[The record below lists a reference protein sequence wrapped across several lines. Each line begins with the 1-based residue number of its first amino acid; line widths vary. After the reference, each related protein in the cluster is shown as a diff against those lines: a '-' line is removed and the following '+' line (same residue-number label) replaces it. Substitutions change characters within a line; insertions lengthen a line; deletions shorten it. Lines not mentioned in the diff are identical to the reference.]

1 MFRRDNVI
9 PRAYKQVDVFTTSPL
24 QGNPLAVILEAEGLN
39 EMQMLSLARW
49 TNLSET
55 TFVFKPTNP
64 VTDYQVRIFTPEKEL
79 PFAGHPTLG
88 TAHALLEAG
97 LVTKQP
103 GVVMQECGVGLVA
116 VNILPDE
123 TLAFAAPE
131 VTFRTLAVA
140 ERERL
145 LAAFQ
150 PAVIETDTMPVI
162 ADMGIRWLMVRMP
175 NAQSCLTVTPDS
187 AMIKELQMA
196 CHVDGVVIYGAYSS
210 GGPADYE
217 MRAFLVEWDKLVED
231 PVTGSANACLA
242 RWLQANN
249 FPDGGLTAQGYQVRQ
264 GTQLHREG
272 RVSVRFI
279 HDEPWIGGQSYT
291 LINGWLH
298 IPEEQ

>member
-1 MFRRDNVI
+1 MLRKNNVK

-24 QGNPLAVILEAEGLN
+24 EGNPLAVILEAEGLN

-55 TFVFKPTNP
+55 TFVFKPTDP
-64 VTDYQVRIFTPEKEL
+64 LADCQVRIFTPEKEL

-116 VNILPDE
+116 VNILPE
-123 TLAFAAPE
+123 GTLAFAAPA
-131 VTFRTLAVA
+131 VTLRTLNIG

-145 LAAFQ
+145 MAAFQ
-150 PAVIETDTMPVI
+150 PAVIEADTMPVV

-175 NAQSCLTVTPDS
+175 SAQSCLTMTPDQV
-187 AMIKELQMA
+187 MIKQLQTDH
-196 CHVDGVVIYGAYSS
+196 HVDGVVIYGAYSS
-210 GGPADYE
+210 GEPADYE

-242 RWLQANN
+242 RLLKANN
-249 FPDGGLTAQGYQVRQ
+249 FPDGGSTAQGYQVRQ
-264 GTQLHREG
+264 GTQLHRDG

-279 HDEPWIGGQSYT
+279 DDEPWIGGKSCT
-291 LINGWLH
+291 LINGWLN
-298 IPEEQ
+298 I

>member
-1 MFRRDNVI
+1 MLKRDNVI

-64 VTDYQVRIFTPEKEL
+64 VADYQVRIFTPDKEL

-116 VNILPDE
+116 VNILADG
-123 TLAFAAPE
+123 TLAFAAPAA
-131 VTFRTLAVA
+131 TFRSLTVGEKDQLKV
-140 ERERL
+140 
-145 LAAFQ
+145 AFQ
-150 PAVIETDTMPVI
+150 QAVIETDTMPVI

-175 NAQSCLTVTPDS
+175 NVQSCLRATPDQ
-187 AMIKELQMA
+187 AMIKKLQIA
-196 CHVDGVVIYGAYSS
+196 CHVDGVVIYAAYSS
-210 GGPADYE
+210 GDPADYE
-217 MRAFLVEWDKLVED
+217 MRAFLVEGGQLVED

-242 RWLQANN
+242 RLLKANN
-249 FPDGGLTAQGYQVRQ
+249 FPDGGSTALGYQVRQ
-264 GTQLHREG
+264 GTQLQREG

-279 HDEPWIGGQSYT
+279 HDEPWIGGQSCT
-291 LINGWLH
+291 LIDGWLH
-298 IPEEQ
+298 I

>member
-1 MFRRDNVI
+1 MLRKDDVK

-64 VTDYQVRIFTPEKEL
+64 LADYQVRIFTPEKEL

-116 VNILPDE
+116 VNILSE
-123 TLAFAAPE
+123 GTLAFAAPA
-131 VTFRTLAVA
+131 VTLRTLTAE
-140 ERERL
+140 EREQL
-145 LAAFQ
+145 MAAFL
-150 PAVIETDTMPVI
+150 PAVIEADTMPVI

-175 NAQSCLTVTPDS
+175 SAQSCLTMTPNQ
-187 AMIKELQMA
+187 AMIKKLQTDH
-196 CHVDGVVIYGAYSS
+196 HVDGVVIYGAYSS
-210 GGPADYE
+210 GEPADYE

-242 RWLQANN
+242 RLLKANN
-249 FPDGGLTAQGYQVRQ
+249 FPDGGSTAQGYQVRQ
-264 GTQLHREG
+264 GTQLRS
-272 RVSVRFI
+272 RW
-279 HDEPWIGGQSYT
+279 PC
-291 LINGWLH
+291 
-298 IPEEQ
+298 

>member
-1 MFRRDNVI
+1 MLRKDDVI
-9 PRAYKQVDVFTTSPL
+9 PRPYSQVDVFATSPL

-55 TFVFKPTNP
+55 TFVFKPTHP
-64 VTDYQVRIFTPEKEL
+64 LADYRIRIFTPDKEL

-103 GVVMQECGVGLVA
+103 GVVMQECGVGLIA
-116 VNILPDE
+116 VNILPDG
-123 TLAFAAPE
+123 TLAFAAPA
-131 VTFRTLAVA
+131 VTFRTLAV
-140 ERERL
+140 EEQERL
-145 LAAFQ
+145 MTAFQ
-150 PAVIETDTMPVI
+150 PAVIENGAMSVI

-175 NAQSCLTVTPDS
+175 NAQSCLTVTPDP
-187 AMIKELQMA
+187 AIIEQLQTA

-210 GGPADYE
+210 GSPADYE
-217 MRAFLVEWDKLVED
+217 MRAFLIEGGQLVED

-242 RWLQANN
+242 RWLKANN
-249 FPDGGLTAQGYQVRQ
+249 FPDGGLTAQEYRVRQ
-264 GTQLHREG
+264 GTRLHREG

-298 IPEEQ
+298 I

>member
-1 MFRRDNVI
+1 MLKRDGVI

-39 EMQMLSLARW
+39 EIQMLSLARW

-64 VTDYQVRIFTPEKEL
+64 VADYQVRIFTPEKEL

-103 GVVMQECGVGLVA
+103 GVVMQECGIGVIA
-116 VNILPDE
+116 VNILPE
-123 TLAFAAPE
+123 GTLAFAAPA
-131 VTFRTLAVA
+131 VTFRTVAV
-140 ERERL
+140 EGREL
-145 LAAFQ
+145 LMAAFQ
-150 PAVIETDTMPVI
+150 PAVIETDTMLMV

-175 NAQSCLTVTPDS
+175 NAQSCLAVTPDQT
-187 AMIKELQMA
+187 MIKKLQIA
-196 CHVDGVVIYGAYSS
+196 CDVDGVALYGAYSS
-210 GGPADYE
+210 GDPADYE

-242 RWLQANN
+242 RLLKVNK

-264 GTQLHREG
+264 GTQLQREG

-279 HDEPWIGGQSYT
+279 HDEPWIGGQSCT

-298 IPEEQ
+298 I

>member
-1 MFRRDNVI
+1 MLRKDDVK

-55 TFVFKPTNP
+55 TFVFKSTNSLA
-64 VTDYQVRIFTPEKEL
+64 DYQVRIFTPEKEL

-116 VNILPDE
+116 VNILAE
-123 TLAFAAPE
+123 GTLAFAAPA
-131 VTFRTLAVA
+131 VTLRTLTAA
-140 ERERL
+140 EREML
-145 LAAFQ
+145 MAAFQ
-150 PAVIETDTMPVI
+150 PAVIEADTVPVI
-162 ADMGIRWLMVRMP
+162 ADMGIRWLMVRLP
-175 NAQSCLTVTPDS
+175 SAQSCLTMTPDH
-187 AMIKELQMA
+187 ATIKKLQTD
-196 CHVDGVVIYGAYSS
+196 HEVDGVVIYGTYSS
-210 GGPADYE
+210 GEPADYE
-217 MRAFLVEWDKLVED
+217 MRAFLVEGGKLVED

-242 RWLQANN
+242 RLLKENN
-249 FPDGGLTAQGYQVRQ
+249 FPDGGSTAQGYQVRQ
-264 GTQLHREG
+264 GTQLYRDG

-279 HDEPWIGGQSYT
+279 DGEPWIGGKSCT
-291 LINGWLH
+291 LINGQLH
-298 IPEEQ
+298 I

>member
-1 MFRRDNVI
+1 MLRKDDVK

-55 TFVFKPTNP
+55 TFVFKPTNSLA
-64 VTDYQVRIFTPEKEL
+64 DYQVRIFTPEKEL

-116 VNILPDE
+116 VNILAE
-123 TLAFAAPE
+123 GTLAFAAPA
-131 VTFRTLAVA
+131 VTLRTLTAA
-140 ERERL
+140 EREML
-145 LAAFQ
+145 MAAFQ
-150 PAVIETDTMPVI
+150 PAVIEADTVPVI
-162 ADMGIRWLMVRMP
+162 ADMGIRWLMVRLP
-175 NAQSCLTVTPDS
+175 SAQSCLTMTPDH
-187 AMIKELQMA
+187 ATIKKLQTD
-196 CHVDGVVIYGAYSS
+196 HEVDGVVIYGAYSS
-210 GGPADYE
+210 GEPADYE
-217 MRAFLVEWDKLVED
+217 MRAFLVEGDKLVED

-242 RWLQANN
+242 RLLKENN
-249 FPDGGLTAQGYQVRQ
+249 FPDGGSTAQGYQVRQ
-264 GTQLHREG
+264 GTQLYRDG

-279 HDEPWIGGQSYT
+279 DGEPWIGGKSCT
-291 LINGWLH
+291 LINGQLH
-298 IPEEQ
+298 I

>member
-1 MFRRDNVI
+1 MLRKDDVK

-64 VTDYQVRIFTPEKEL
+64 LADYQVRIFTPEKEL

-116 VNILPDE
+116 VNISPE
-123 TLAFAAPE
+123 GTLAFAAPA
-131 VTFRTLAVA
+131 VTLRTLTSE
-140 ERERL
+140 ERETL
-145 LAAFQ
+145 TAAFL
-150 PAVIETDTMPVI
+150 PAVIEVDTMPVI

-175 NAQSCLTVTPDS
+175 SAQSCLTMTPNQ
-187 AMIKELQMA
+187 AMIKQLQTDY
-196 CHVDGVVIYGAYSS
+196 HVDGVVIYGAYSS
-210 GGPADYE
+210 GDPADYE

-242 RWLQANN
+242 RLLKANN
-249 FPDGGLTAQGYQVRQ
+249 FPDGNSTAQGYQVRQ
-264 GTQLHREG
+264 GTQLHRDG

-279 HDEPWIGGQSYT
+279 DDEPWIGGQSCT
-291 LINGWLH
+291 LINGWLN
-298 IPEEQ
+298 I

>member
-1 MFRRDNVI
+1 MLRKDDVK

-64 VTDYQVRIFTPEKEL
+64 LADYQVRIFTPEKEL

-116 VNILPDE
+116 VNISPE
-123 TLAFAAPE
+123 GTLAFAAPA
-131 VTFRTLAVA
+131 VTLRTLTSE
-140 ERERL
+140 ERETL
-145 LAAFQ
+145 TAAFL
-150 PAVIETDTMPVI
+150 PAVIEADTMPVI

-175 NAQSCLTVTPDS
+175 SAQSCLTMTPNQ
-187 AMIKELQMA
+187 AMIKQLQTDY
-196 CHVDGVVIYGAYSS
+196 HVDGVVIYGAYSS
-210 GGPADYE
+210 GDPADYE

-242 RWLQANN
+242 RLLKANN
-249 FPDGGLTAQGYQVRQ
+249 FPDGSSTAQGYQVRQ
-264 GTQLHREG
+264 GTQLHRDG

-279 HDEPWIGGQSYT
+279 DDEPWIGGQSCT
-291 LINGWLH
+291 LINGWLN
-298 IPEEQ
+298 I

>member
-1 MFRRDNVI
+1 MLRKDDVK

-64 VTDYQVRIFTPEKEL
+64 LADYQVRIFTPEKEL

-116 VNILPDE
+116 VNISPE
-123 TLAFAAPE
+123 GTLAFAAPA
-131 VTFRTLAVA
+131 VTLRTLTSE
-140 ERERL
+140 ERETL
-145 LAAFQ
+145 TTAFL
-150 PAVIETDTMPVI
+150 PAVIEADTMPVI

-175 NAQSCLTVTPDS
+175 SAQSCLTMTPDQ
-187 AMIKELQMA
+187 AMIKKLQTDY
-196 CHVDGVVIYGAYSS
+196 HVDGVVIYGAYSS
-210 GGPADYE
+210 GEPADYE

-242 RWLQANN
+242 RLLKANN
-249 FPDGGLTAQGYQVRQ
+249 FPDGGSTAQGYQVRQ
-264 GTQLHREG
+264 GTQLHRDG

-279 HDEPWIGGQSYT
+279 DDEPWIGGQSCT
-291 LINGWLH
+291 LINGWLN
-298 IPEEQ
+298 I

>member
-1 MFRRDNVI
+1 MLRKDDVK

-64 VTDYQVRIFTPEKEL
+64 LADYQVRIFTPEKEL

-97 LVTKQP
+97 LATKQP

-116 VNILPDE
+116 VNILSE
-123 TLAFAAPE
+123 GTLAFAAPA
-131 VTFRTLAVA
+131 VTLRTLTAE
-140 ERERL
+140 EREQL
-145 LAAFQ
+145 MAAFL
-150 PAVIETDTMPVI
+150 PAVIEADTMPVI

-175 NAQSCLTVTPDS
+175 SAQSCLTMTPDQ
-187 AMIKELQMA
+187 AMIKKLQTD
-196 CHVDGVVIYGAYSS
+196 HQVDGVVIYGAYSS
-210 GGPADYE
+210 GEPADYE

-242 RWLQANN
+242 RLLKANN
-249 FPDGGLTAQGYQVRQ
+249 FPDGGSTAQGYQVRQ
-264 GTQLHREG
+264 GTQLHRDG

-279 HDEPWIGGQSYT
+279 DGEPWVGGQSCT
-291 LINGWLH
+291 LINGQLH
-298 IPEEQ
+298 I

>member
-1 MFRRDNVI
+1 MLRKDDVK

-64 VTDYQVRIFTPEKEL
+64 LADYQVRIFTPEKEL

-116 VNILPDE
+116 VNILSE
-123 TLAFAAPE
+123 GTLAFAAPA
-131 VTFRTLAVA
+131 VTLRTLTAE
-140 ERERL
+140 EREQL
-145 LAAFQ
+145 MAAFQ
-150 PAVIETDTMPVI
+150 PAVIEADTMPVI

-175 NAQSCLTVTPDS
+175 SAQSCLTMTPNQ
-187 AMIKELQMA
+187 AMIKKLQTDH
-196 CHVDGVVIYGAYSS
+196 HVDGVVIYGAYSS
-210 GGPADYE
+210 GEPADYE

-242 RWLQANN
+242 RLLKANN
-249 FPDGGLTAQGYQVRQ
+249 FPDGGSTAQGYQVRQ
-264 GTQLHREG
+264 GTQLHRDG
-272 RVSVRFI
+272 RVNVRFI
-279 HDEPWIGGQSYT
+279 DGEPWVGGQSRT
-291 LINGWLH
+291 LINGQLQ
-298 IPEEQ
+298 I

>member
-1 MFRRDNVI
+1 MLRKDDVK

-64 VTDYQVRIFTPEKEL
+64 LADYQVRIFTPEKEL

-116 VNILPDE
+116 VNILPE
-123 TLAFAAPE
+123 GTLAFAAPA
-131 VTFRTLAVA
+131 VTLRTLTSE
-140 ERERL
+140 ERETL
-145 LAAFQ
+145 TAAFL
-150 PAVIETDTMPVI
+150 PAVIEADTMPVI

-175 NAQSCLTVTPDS
+175 SAQSCLTMTPDQ
-187 AMIKELQMA
+187 AMIKQLQTDH
-196 CHVDGVVIYGAYSS
+196 HVDGVVIYGAYSS
-210 GGPADYE
+210 GDPADYE

-242 RWLQANN
+242 RLLKANN
-249 FPDGGLTAQGYQVRQ
+249 FPDGSSTAQGYQVRQ
-264 GTQLHREG
+264 GTQLHRDG

-279 HDEPWIGGQSYT
+279 DDEPWIGGQSCT
-291 LINGWLH
+291 LINGWLN
-298 IPEEQ
+298 I

>member
-1 MFRRDNVI
+1 MLRRDDVI

-64 VTDYQVRIFTPEKEL
+64 VADYQVRIFTPEKEL

-116 VNILPDE
+116 VNILPDG
-123 TLAFAAPE
+123 TLAFAAPA
-131 VTFRTLAVA
+131 VTFRTPAVE
-140 ERERL
+140 ERDL
-145 LAAFQ
+145 LKAAFQ
-150 PAVIETDTMPVI
+150 QAVIETDTMPVI
-162 ADMGIRWLMVRMP
+162 ADMGIRWLMIRMP
-175 NAQSCLTVTPDS
+175 NAQSCLRVTPDH
-187 AMIKELQMA
+187 AMIKKLQIA

-210 GGPADYE
+210 GDPADYE
-217 MRAFLVEWDKLVED
+217 MRAFLVEGGQLVED

-242 RWLQANN
+242 HLLKANK
-249 FPDGGLTAQGYQVRQ
+249 FPDGGSTAQGYQVRQ
-264 GTQLHREG
+264 GTQLQREG

-279 HDEPWIGGQSYT
+279 HDEPWIGGQSCT

-298 IPEEQ
+298 I